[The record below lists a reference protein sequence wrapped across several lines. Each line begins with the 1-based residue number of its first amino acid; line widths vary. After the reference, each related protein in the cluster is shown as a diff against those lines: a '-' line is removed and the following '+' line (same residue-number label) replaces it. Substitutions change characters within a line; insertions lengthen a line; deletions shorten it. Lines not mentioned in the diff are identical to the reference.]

1 MYAAVGYTQELP
13 RIRVYLDA
21 DRTGTRQ
28 SGISIERG
36 IRTALSEVDNKIAGH
51 EVELVI
57 KDHRGNTR
65 RSKKHLKE
73 YLQDERALAVF
84 SGLHSPPLLANREFI
99 NTNGILVLDPWAAAG
114 PITRY
119 PSEENW
125 IFRLSVDDTKA
136 GDVISRY
143 AVQKCGYSKPALLL
157 ENTGWGKSNKKTITN
172 TLAQLNIMPTVTVWF
187 QWNVSEERARIHL
200 RTISIS
206 GADVIFF
213 VGNAPEG
220 KTFAKAMVSLPE
232 EQHLPICSHWGIT
245 GGDFPSVIGPDI
257 REKLSLT
264 FI

>member
-1 MYAAVGYTQELP
+1 
-13 RIRVYLDA
+13 
-21 DRTGTRQ
+21 
-28 SGISIERG
+28 
-36 IRTALSEVDNKIAGH
+36 
-51 EVELVI
+51 
-57 KDHRGNTR
+57 
-65 RSKKHLKE
+65 
-73 YLQDERALAVF
+73 
-84 SGLHSPPLLANREFI
+84 
-99 NTNGILVLDPWAAAG
+99 
-114 PITRY
+114 
-119 PSEENW
+119 
-125 IFRLSVDDTKA
+125 
-136 GDVISRY
+136 VISRY

-213 VGNAPEG
+213 AGNAPEG

-264 FI
+264 FIQTSFSFVSNPSDAFGRKVLERAKGLFPDIKGPIDIKAPAGFIHAYDLTKLFIAAVEKAGLTGNITEDRTRVRATLEKIYMEA